1 MAFLREKQATLERVS
16 LEVVLVLCAPLEVS
30 GRRSSALREKKP
42 RAIVQ
47 CQLCLDDGVD
57 SRLRG
62 LACMKFP

>member
-1 MAFLREKQATLERVS
+1 M
-16 LEVVLVLCAPLEVS
+16 VLVLCAQLEIS

-47 CQLCLDDGVD
+47 CQLCCDDGVD

>member
-1 MAFLREKQATLERVS
+1 VPFLREKQATLEQVS
-16 LEVVLVLCAPLEVS
+16 LEMVLVLCAQLEIS
-30 GRRSSALREKKP
+30 GRRSFALREKKP

-47 CQLCLDDGVD
+47 CQLCRDDGVD